1 MNILD
6 WIRSLFGR
14 GRVTVE
20 WSGLG
25 PKGIQSGTGRCPYV
39 GSYDEHAIMDHF
51 KKELR
56 YQHDIVVTNI
66 RVVSHLEG

>member
-1 MNILD
+1 M
-6 WIRSLFGR
+6 
-14 GRVTVE
+14 VE

-25 PKGIQSGTGRCPYV
+25 PKGIQSGTGRCPYI
-39 GSYDEHAIMDHF
+39 GKYDEHAIMDHF

-66 RVVSHLEG
+66 RVVSHLED